1 VSVFVGGTLALWAV
15 SLIGVALGGTLLRRV
30 PRYWM
35 HRAAAGLFFVFGAIA
50 IARALL
56 MSAA

>member
-1 VSVFVGGTLALWAV
+1 
-15 SLIGVALGGTLLRRV
+15 LLRRV

-56 MSAA
+56 VSAA